1 MEQNQVT
8 SEKVLAEERG
18 LLWLPVSEL
27 YPHPDNPRKDVG
39 DVSELAE
46 SIKAKGVMQN
56 LTVVRGHYITD
67 EEYQKLN
74 AEYSNNPTEEIR
86 ELLNCAAHHRPVD
99 GGYTVIIGH
108 RRRAGALEAGLEAVP
123 CVIVEMSYREQV
135 ATMLLEN
142 MQRVDLTAF
151 EQAQGFQMMMD
162 LGDTVE
168 SIAEKT
174 GFSKKTVKHRLEMAK
189 LNQKTLREVSD
200 RQLTMEDFD
209 KLSKIKSM
217 EKRNEVLAKIG
228 TYNFN
233 NAVETALK
241 EELIAERMPIFMEK
255 VKALAAKEMKVEDRW
270 SSKYEKIAD
279 VDVKV
284 ADADKPLI
292 PKKYQSA
299 PLFYAVRPVLGYL
312 EIYRKRPKEEAKK
325 RPKAEI
331 EREKAIDECKKQLK
345 AMTETARELRSNFAR
360 GIVMGAKNRDRV
372 LDGAVAVLECGMVS
386 YMYTTHQ
393 KTVLEFVGKETNDE
407 YGKNEEL
414 FREAMREDPKRMIP
428 AIIYLS
434 FENDRNSKYYQE
446 QYNDFPKH
454 TANVWLDKCYDW
466 LISLGYEMS
475 DDEIALREGTCE
487 WFRTEEKEKNE

>member
-8 SEKVLAEERG
+8 SEAILAEERG
-18 LLWLPVSEL
+18 LVWLPVREL

-56 LTVVRGHYITD
+56 LTVVRGRY
-67 EEYQKLN
+67 EN
-74 AEYSNNPTEEIR
+74 GSR
-86 ELLNCAAHHRPVD
+86 EPIE

-142 MQRVDLTAF
+142 MQRVDLTAY
-151 EQAQGFQMMMD
+151 EQAAGFQMMLD

-189 LNQKTLREVSD
+189 LNPKTLREVSE
-200 RQLTMEDFD
+200 RQVTMEDFD

-217 EKRNEVLAKIG
+217 KTRNEVLAKIG

-233 NAVETALK
+233 NAVEIALK
-241 EELIAERMPIFMEK
+241 EELIAERMPIFLEK
-255 VKALAAKEMKVEDRW
+255 VKALAAKQMKDEDRW
-270 SSKYEKIAD
+270 SSKYERIAD

-292 PKKYQSA
+292 PKKYQGT
-299 PLFYAVRPVLGYL
+299 PLFYAVRQSWGTL
-312 EIYRKRPKEEAKK
+312 EIYRKRPKEDVKK

-345 AMTETARELRSNFAR
+345 VMTETARTLRGNFAKTL
-360 GIVMGAKNRDRV
+360 VMHSKNRDQI
-372 LDGAVAVLECGMVS
+372 LCGAVAVLECGVS
-386 YMYTTHQ
+386 HYMYSSNHRN
-393 KTVLEFVGKETNDE
+393 VLEFVGKETSNE
-407 YGKNEEL
+407 YGKNGEL
-414 FREAMREDPKRMIP
+414 FQAALEEDPRRMIP
-428 AIIYLS
+428 AILYLA
-434 FENDRNSKYYQE
+434 FENDKNSKYYQE

-454 TANVWLDKCYDW
+454 AENAWLDKCYEW

-475 DDEIALREGTCE
+475 DDEMALRYGTSE
-487 WFRTEEKEKNE
+487 LFKKN

>member
-8 SEKVLAEERG
+8 SEAVLAEERG
-18 LLWLPVSEL
+18 LVWLPVREL

-56 LTVVRGHYITD
+56 LTVVRGRY
-67 EEYQKLN
+67 EN
-74 AEYSNNPTEEIR
+74 GSR
-86 ELLNCAAHHRPVD
+86 EPIE

-151 EQAQGFQMMMD
+151 EQAQGFQMMLD

-189 LNQKTLREVSD
+189 LNPKTLREVSD
-200 RQLTMEDFD
+200 RQVTMEDFD
-209 KLSKIKSM
+209 KLAKIKSM
-217 EKRNEVLAKIG
+217 KKRNEVLAKIG
-228 TYNFN
+228 TYNFD

-241 EELIAERMPIFMEK
+241 EELIAERMPIFLEK
-255 VKALAAKEMKVEDRW
+255 VKALAAKEMKTEDRY
-270 SSKYEKIAD
+270 SSKYERIAD

-299 PLFYAVRPVLGYL
+299 PLFYSVRQVWGSI
-312 EIYRKRPKEEAKK
+312 EIYRKRPKEDVKK

-345 AMTETARELRSNFAR
+345 AMTETARTLRGNFAKTL
-360 GIVMGAKNRDRV
+360 VMHSKNRDQI
-372 LDGAVAVLECGMVS
+372 LAGAVAVLECGVVS
-386 YMYTTHQ
+386 YMYGTHQ
-393 KTVLEFVGKETNDE
+393 RTVLEFVGKETSDE
-407 YGKNEEL
+407 YGKDKEL

-428 AIIYLS
+428 AIIYLF

-454 TANVWLDKCYDW
+454 PANVWLDKCYDW

-475 DDEIALREGTCE
+475 DDEISLREGTCE
-487 WFRTEEKEKNE
+487 WFRADA